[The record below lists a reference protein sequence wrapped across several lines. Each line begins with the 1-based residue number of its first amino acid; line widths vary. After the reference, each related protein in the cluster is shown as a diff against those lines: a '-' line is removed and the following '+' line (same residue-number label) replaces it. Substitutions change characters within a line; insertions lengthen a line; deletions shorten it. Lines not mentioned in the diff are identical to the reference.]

1 MTIPMHIR
9 RICVL
14 FSLLFTGLA
23 APLVMAQQASTS
35 PQRQVQ
41 ATLSVLQV
49 AKNAEGKEVLLPAG
63 SAAPGQTLEYQT
75 VYLNNGKTAIKSLEA
90 TLPLPDGITYV
101 AGSAKPANP
110 LASLDGKV
118 FSAMPLKT
126 MVKGADGKLQ
136 ERLVPYSDYRALR
149 WSLGEL
155 PGAEKAVVSAR
166 AQINA
171 VSGTVATEKGT
182 K

>member
-1 MTIPMHIR
+1 MHIP
-9 RICVL
+9 RICLL
-14 FSLLFTGLA
+14 FSLLFGSMVA
-23 APLVMAQQASTS
+23 SSVMGQQAAQST
-35 PQRQVQ
+35 QKQVQ

-49 AKNAEGKEVLLPAG
+49 GKNAEGKEMLLPAG

-75 VYLNNGKTAIKSLEA
+75 VYQNNGKTAIKSLEA
-90 TLPLPDGITYV
+90 TLPLPEGMAYV
-101 AGSAKPANP
+101 AGSAKPVNP

-166 AQINA
+166 AQINS
-171 VSGTVATEKGT
+171 VSGTVPDDKKGA